1 MPDKSGIGGK
11 TMQVV
16 DPVSGILKG
25 KGSQVWFI
33 SPSATV
39 YEALELMAAKEVGAL
54 LVMEGDRIAGI
65 LSERD
70 YARKVMLMG
79 RSSKETEVSEIMAE
93 AITVDPDCSVDI
105 AMRTMTQKRVRH
117 LPVLDRS
124 GKVLGMISIGDLVK
138 WVITSHEKT
147 IEQLQSYISSGA

>member
-1 MPDKSGIGGK
+1 
-11 TMQVV
+11 MQVV
-16 DPVSGILKG
+16 DPVSGILKE
-25 KGSQVWFI
+25 KGSMVWSI

-39 YEALELMAAKEVGAL
+39 YEALELMASREVGAL
-54 LVMEGDRIAGI
+54 LVMQGDQIAGL

-79 RSSKETEVSEIMAE
+79 RSSKETQVGEIMAD
-93 AITVDPDCSVDI
+93 AITVGPNCSVDD
-105 AMRTMTQKRVRH
+105 AMRSMTQNRVRH
-117 LPVLDRS
+117 LPVVQG

-147 IEQLQSYISSGA
+147 IEQLQSYIASSA

>member
-1 MPDKSGIGGK
+1 ME
-11 TMQVV
+11 VV

-25 KGSQVWFI
+25 KGGQVWSI

-39 YEALELMAAKEVGAL
+39 YEALELMAQKEVGAL
-54 LVMEGDRIAGI
+54 LVMEGDRIAGL

-79 RSSKETEVSEIMAE
+79 RSSKETEVSEIMAD
-93 AITVDPDCSVDI
+93 AMTVGPNCSVDE
-105 AMRTMTQKRVRH
+105 AMRKMTRDRVRH
-117 LPVLDRS
+117 LPVVDRA

-138 WVITSHEKT
+138 WVITAHEKT